1 MDVHGL
7 THLNDLVQRYKDT
20 SRDAAS
26 WLAIARAAE
35 WKTPHDVRGQFPK
48 VSILGGKTYIFN
60 ICGTKYRLAVKIAFN
75 TSTVLIVRAG
85 THKEYDS
92 WKF

>member
-7 THLNDLVQRYKDT
+7 AHLNDLVQHYKDA

-26 WLAIARAAE
+26 WLAIVRAAE
-35 WKTPHDVRGQFPK
+35 WMTPHDVRGQFPK
-48 VSILGGKTYIFN
+48 VSILGGNMYIFN

-75 TSTVLIVRAG
+75 TKTVLIIRAG
-85 THKEYDS
+85 SHKEYDR
-92 WKF
+92 WKL